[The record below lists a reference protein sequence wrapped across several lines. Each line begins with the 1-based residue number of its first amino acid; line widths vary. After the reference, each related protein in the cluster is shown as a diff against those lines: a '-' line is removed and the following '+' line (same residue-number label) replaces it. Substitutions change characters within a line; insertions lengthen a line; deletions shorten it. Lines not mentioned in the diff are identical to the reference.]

1 MNKQI
6 YVRLIP
12 CKTKDGRYFNAYET
26 TYTKEKKRL
35 SVAFLR
41 GECEP
46 LKQSA
51 KIVVKS
57 ARMDLSKRF
66 PVLRVADYEIIE
78 SENEKANE
86 DKVDKYI

>member
-1 MNKQI
+1 MNKNI

-12 CKTKDGRYFNAYET
+12 CKTKEGREFNAYET
-26 TYTKEKKRL
+26 TDTKDKKRL

-41 GECEP
+41 GECDP

-51 KIVVKS
+51 RIVVKS

-66 PVLRVADYEIIE
+66 PVLRVSDYEIIE
-78 SENEKANE
+78 NDNGKANE
-86 DKVDKYI
+86 EKVDEYL

>member
-1 MNKQI
+1 M
-6 YVRLIP
+6 IP
-12 CKTKDGRYFNAYET
+12 CKTKDGRDFNAFET
-26 TYTKEKKRL
+26 TDTKDKKRL

-78 SENEKANE
+78 SDNGKANE
-86 DKVDKYI
+86 EKVNEYL